1 VYLFDKF
8 CEVKSNVGYWVLAKL
23 QGQGEQTLVQVVVI
37 DFPCYL
43 LHQEESVNTLCE
55 LLIGIEFLGFSF

>member
-1 VYLFDKF
+1 MYLFDKF

-37 DFPCYL
+37 DLPCYL
-43 LHQEESVNTLCE
+43 LNQEECVDTLCE